1 MKTTKMSI
9 TRIREASREPMVNV
23 TAKAIHEMLRVSR
36 KRNITINDSKKENS
50 IQPVA
55 LIGGLLAIFAQA
67 YLWGN
72 VFVTLFKPQRRQA
85 EDATAGSVAGNVPQ
99 GSLDR
104 PLAPEQLAPEAR
116 RLPPEHRLVPDDEAA
131 RNLPPSGRAQEISVP
146 QHGNVLANGERA
158 SAPNA
163 STASSAHAT
172 LPQSSNT
179 RFSGASGQPWGPV
192 LRS

>member
-1 MKTTKMSI
+1 MMMKTTKMSI

-99 GSLDR
+99 G
-104 PLAPEQLAPEAR
+104 
-116 RLPPEHRLVPDDEAA
+116 
-131 RNLPPSGRAQEISVP
+131 
-146 QHGNVLANGERA
+146 
-158 SAPNA
+158 
-163 STASSAHAT
+163 
-172 LPQSSNT
+172 
-179 RFSGASGQPWGPV
+179 
-192 LRS
+192 